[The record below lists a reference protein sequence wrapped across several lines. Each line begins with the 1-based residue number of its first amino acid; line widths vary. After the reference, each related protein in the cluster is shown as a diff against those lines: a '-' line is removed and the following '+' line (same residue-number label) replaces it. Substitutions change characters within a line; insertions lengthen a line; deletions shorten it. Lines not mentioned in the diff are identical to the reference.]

1 VSEGR
6 STRTIGSRAGRPR
19 LAALAAAAMVLAA
32 MTLSAPASASHG
44 DGTYDQPVWFTWAK
58 RHLNVV
64 IIPADH
70 GPVYNGHG
78 VMAGDPITEAQP
90 CANSYTRA
98 MKRSALDWK
107 TAINAFGPSWLKNL
121 TMTVNVLGCD
131 TLPSTSTLGDPDI
144 IVAADENKA
153 TVLGLSVS
161 TRPCI
166 SLNSKML
173 VQSFT
178 YNDMYT
184 VSGHE
189 FGHCLG
195 LDHVRDE
202 HPDADIL
209 DATVDEVIGTA
220 SNPRHCPSNLNVNTL
235 KGVFTLR
242 LLGQSGSGVA
252 GTVSVGSYA
261 QISC

>member
-1 VSEGR
+1 MSAHLDQHDPRSSERGA
-6 STRTIGSRAGRPR
+6 RAS
-19 LAALAAAAMVLAA
+19 LAALMVIVATT
-32 MTLSAPASASHG
+32 MVSAPAGASHG
-44 DGTYDQPVWFTWAK
+44 DGTYDQPVWFTWSQ
-58 RHLNVV
+58 RHVDVL

-70 GPVYNGHG
+70 GPITNGHG
-78 VMAGDPITEAQP
+78 VLAGNPVDELQP

-98 MKRSALDWK
+98 MRRSAQGWK
-107 TAINAFGPSWLKNL
+107 TAIDAYGPTWLKGL
-121 TMTVNVLGCD
+121 TFTINVLGCD
-131 TLPSTSTLGDPDI
+131 PAPSTSTLTGPEI

-153 TVLGLSVS
+153 TILGLSVS

-220 SNPRHCPSNLNVNTL
+220 TNPRHCPSNLNVNTL
-235 KGVFTLR
+235 KGVFASAF
-242 LLGQSGSGVA
+242 GQSGSGA
-252 GTVSVGSYA
+252 GGTVAVSSYA
-261 QISC
+261 QIAC